1 MISLKNLN
9 VSIANQEV
17 IKNLDLEINA
27 GEVHV
32 IMGLNGSGKSTL
44 LKSIVGSYETKTQGE
59 ITYLGE
65 DISNLSADERASK
78 GIFMSFQ
85 NPIEIPGVNTIYFL
99 RTALNEQRKSRSQK
113 ELSSPEFMKT
123 LYEKMEFL
131 EIDKSILQ
139 RSLNVGFSGGEKKK
153 SEVLQM
159 MILEPKL
166 ILLDEIDSGLDIDAL
181 KSVTKGINALLSKDV
196 SVIIVTHYS
205 RLLDYIHPKAVHIL
219 NEGKIV
225 KTAGASLAKELES
238 RGYEDVLH
246 TSNTA

>member
-1 MISLKNLN
+1 MINIKNLN
-9 VSIANQEV
+9 VYIADKEV
-17 IKNLDLEINA
+17 IKDLNLEVNA

-32 IMGLNGSGKSTL
+32 IMGLNATGKSTL
-44 LKSIVGSYETKTQGE
+44 LKAIAGSYETKVEGE
-59 ITYLGE
+59 INYLGE
-65 DISNLSADERASK
+65 EISSLSADKRASK

-99 RTALNEQRKSRSQK
+99 RTALNEQRKARG
-113 ELSSPEFMKT
+113 EEALSSPAFMKI
-123 LYEKMEFL
+123 LYEKMAFL

-153 SEVLQM
+153 SEILQM

-181 KSVTKGINALLSKDV
+181 KSVAKGINALLTKEV
-196 SVIIVTHYS
+196 SIIIVTHYS
-205 RLLDYIHPKAVHIL
+205 RLLEYIHPTAVHIL
-219 NEGKIV
+219 SEGRIV

-246 TSNTA
+246 TPSTS